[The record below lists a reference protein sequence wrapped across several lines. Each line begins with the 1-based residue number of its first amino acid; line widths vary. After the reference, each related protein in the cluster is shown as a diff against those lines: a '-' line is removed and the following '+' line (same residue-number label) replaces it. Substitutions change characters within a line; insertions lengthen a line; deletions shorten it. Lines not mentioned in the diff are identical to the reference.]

1 MKKILY
7 FLILGLLLSVNLKA
21 DDITEFQ
28 IEGISVGETLL
39 NFMSLKEIKKAKRD
53 KKNNIYYDN
62 KSFVS
67 IMSSKKIFANLKIY
81 NDLYIA
87 LKTKDDEYIIHSLE
101 GKINIS
107 GKDIN
112 TCYKEQQA
120 IANEIEKAYPELN
133 LEKDQFN
140 IAKSKLRGKDKI
152 VRYIDLELPKTISP
166 GGEFRVSCN
175 QYKDGKIHLFVIIN
189 STEFMKALKRN

>member
-1 MKKILY
+1 MLR
-7 FLILGLLLSVNLKA
+7 A
-21 DDITEFQ
+21 DNIEDFQ
-28 IEGISVGETLL
+28 IEGMSVGETLL

-67 IMSSKKIFANLKIY
+67 IMSSKKIFDNLKIY
-81 NDLYIA
+81 NDLYIV

-112 TCYKEQQA
+112 TCYKEQQS
-120 IANEIEKAYPELN
+120 IANEIEKTYSGLN
-133 LEKDQFN
+133 LKKYQFN
-140 IAKSKLRGKDKI
+140 IAKSKLKRDDKI

-166 GGEFRVSCN
+166 GGEFRVSCH
-175 QYKDGKIHLFVIIN
+175 QYKDERIHLFVIIN
-189 STEFMKALKRN
+189 STEFMEALKRN

>member
-1 MKKILY
+1 MKKILC
-7 FLILGLLLSVNLKA
+7 FIILCLLLSVNLKA
-21 DDITEFQ
+21 NDITEFQ
-28 IEGISVGETLL
+28 IEGMSVGETLL
-39 NFMSLKEIKKAKRD
+39 NFMSLKEIKKSKRD
-53 KKNNIYYDN
+53 KKNNIYYAN

-67 IMSSKKIFANLKIY
+67 IMSSKKIYNNLKIY

-101 GKINIS
+101 GKINIY

-120 IANEIEKAYPELN
+120 IAKEIEKAYPEIN
-133 LEKDQFN
+133 LEKDEFN

-152 VRYIDLELPKTISP
+152 VRYIDLEFPKTISH
-166 GGEFRVSCN
+166 GGEFRVSCH
-175 QYKDGKIHLFVIIN
+175 QYKGGKIHLFVIIN
-189 STEFMKALKRN
+189 STEFMKALKRD

>member
-1 MKKILY
+1 MKKILC
-7 FLILGLLLSVNLKA
+7 FLILSLLLSVNLKA

-28 IEGISVGETLL
+28 IEGMNVGETLL

-67 IMSSKKIFANLKIY
+67 IMSSKKIFNNLKIY

-107 GKDIN
+107 GEDIN

-120 IANEIEKAYPELN
+120 IANEIEKAFPELN
-133 LEKDQFN
+133 LEKNQFN

-166 GGEFRVSCN
+166 GGEFRVSCH